1 MTNFKIFIGYDS
13 KQEEAS
19 KVCEYSIRK
28 HLKKYPSIYEIH
40 HLKTDE
46 LQQKGYYWN
55 TSRKASTEFSY
66 TRFLVPYLCDYQGLG
81 MFVDSDFIFT
91 TDLHYLFTKI
101 EFNELYDERSVWLTQ
116 HEPYVP
122 KQDTKF
128 YGQKQEA
135 LPMKNWSSMM
145 VFNCGH
151 ADCKNLN
158 PMNVNNRSPQWLH
171 RFEWT
176 EKNRIGHIPFMWNW
190 LIGEYP
196 IKEDENFPLPWGI
209 HYTNGGPFNDVWGQ
223 DLERVWLQY
232 QNEMLNFPV

>member
-1 MTNFKIFIGYDS
+1 MP
-13 KQEEAS
+13 KQE
-19 KVCEYSIRK
+19 
-28 HLKKYPSIYEIH
+28 
-40 HLKTDE
+40 
-46 LQQKGYYWN
+46 
-55 TSRKASTEFSY
+55 
-66 TRFLVPYLCDYQGLG
+66 
-81 MFVDSDFIFT
+81 
-91 TDLHYLFTKI
+91 
-101 EFNELYDERSVWLTQ
+101 
-116 HEPYVP
+116 
-122 KQDTKF
+122 TKF
-128 YGQKQEA
+128 YGEKQEA